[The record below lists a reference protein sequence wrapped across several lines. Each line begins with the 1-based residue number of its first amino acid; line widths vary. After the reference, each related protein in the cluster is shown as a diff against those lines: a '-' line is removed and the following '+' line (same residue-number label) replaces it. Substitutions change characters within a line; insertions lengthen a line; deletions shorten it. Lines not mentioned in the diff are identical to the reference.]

1 MDKLDLTFDGRLEV
15 HPFVSEAKF
24 REMSRLVGESLRGG
38 FAAEQAALTARES
51 LAARDGSFSL
61 AHLITSR
68 NLPEWDTAE
77 RQWKLIASVETVD
90 DFEDTTFQRFAADF
104 AGLEAGKGTKGNQV
118 SPKVAELGTY
128 TYAYGYTEEAVKAAI
143 EKRGFKFGL
152 SLEKLIGNFRRYI
165 RTLPDDM
172 LQVALDTDEFLVFDR
187 LQTSSLASHR
197 LAADVDPVTG
207 ATINANAGVS
217 AAAIQAGLR
226 QISLRKVG
234 KKSVPLA
241 KSYYVVVPIGTKEAV
256 EADIRRV
263 RSIIQSTENGFVYGP
278 PDVTILGRIAG
289 VIESEFITEDGRWFL
304 TPAAGATRRPGL
316 VKLELAGRTAPEVLV
331 NNFTGT
337 PIRGSAG
344 GSPFDIAHFDN
355 DSVDLK
361 LRQFTNSAL
370 ITQDQSIWSDGTG
383 AA

>member
-1 MDKLDLTFDGRLEV
+1 MTALDLTFDGRLEV
-15 HPFVSEAKF
+15 HPFVTEAKF
-24 REMSRLVGESLRGG
+24 VEMSRLVAESLRGG

-61 AHLITSR
+61 AHLVTAR
-68 NLPEWDTAE
+68 NLPEWDKAD
-77 RQWKLIASVETVD
+77 RQWTKIATVETVD
-90 DFEDTTFQRFAADF
+90 DFEPTTFQRFAADF
-104 AGLEAGKGTKGNQV
+104 SNLEAGKGTKGYQV

-187 LQTSSLASHR
+187 LQTSSLPANR
-197 LAADVDPVTG
+197 LAAGVDPVTG
-207 ATINANAGVS
+207 AVIKANAKVS
-217 AAAIQAGLR
+217 AAAIREGLR
-226 QISLRKVG
+226 QISTRKRD
-234 KKSVPLA
+234 KKTVPLA
-241 KSYYVVVPIGTKEAV
+241 SAYYVVVATGQGQAV
-256 EADIRRV
+256 EEDLRRV
-263 RSIIQSTENGFVYGP
+263 RSIIQMTNGGVVYGP
-278 PDVTILGRIAG
+278 PDDSILGRVKG

-337 PIRGSAG
+337 PVRGSG
-344 GSPFDIAHFDN
+344 GSSPFDIAHFDN

-370 ITQDQSIWSDGTG
+370 ITQDQSIWSDGTE
-383 AA
+383 A